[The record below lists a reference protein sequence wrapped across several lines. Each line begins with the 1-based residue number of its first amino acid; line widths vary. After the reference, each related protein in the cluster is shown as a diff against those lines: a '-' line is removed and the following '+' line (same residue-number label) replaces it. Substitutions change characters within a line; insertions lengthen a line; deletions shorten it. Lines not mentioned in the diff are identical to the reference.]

1 MKTNITSVVD
11 LKNLL
16 LETLLNK
23 TDKVTKVA
31 ENSVLNGLM
40 YGVAKVM
47 QKGMKDIALIESEL
61 FPELAFGEHLDLIAK
76 RNGIAPRFEANQS
89 SVVVKLVGDIGTSY
103 NRYRNLLSTSSGR
116 QFELSEDVTIG
127 KNGYGYVIARSVQ
140 PGIHSNIA
148 PRELVRFLNP
158 PLGHKYLTNEA
169 MAVGGRDVE
178 TDNTFLQRIL
188 EGFNVLSTDT
198 LLRLQQ
204 VFISLNLNVLR
215 IMKVGRDSKG
225 NVILSIITQNGV
237 ELSKE
242 ELDKLTFASK
252 NFLSISDVK
261 LYNNEVVGLRLQ
273 NVKYTYVDVDFRVD
287 LISDADIQDLS
298 LRIQSKFL
306 NYFDWR
312 FWKEDEKVEW
322 DDLFDIVKSQSEVRY
337 IVDTEFYP
345 RGDIE
350 VGKAS
355 VPRLR
360 SFVMRSLDG
369 KILFE
374 NKDLATSEYNKN
386 AVFYQSK
393 LDESYAN
400 TVLSVI

>member
-1 MKTNITSVVD
+1 MKTNIISVID

-16 LETLLNK
+16 LESLLNK

-40 YGVAKVM
+40 YGVAKIM

-89 SVVVKLVGDIGTSY
+89 SVVIKLVGDIGTAY
-103 NRYRNLLSTSSGR
+103 NKYRNILSTSSGY
-116 QFELSEDVTIG
+116 QFELNEDVTIG
-127 KNGYGYVIARSVQ
+127 KNGYEYAIARSLQ
-140 PGIHSNIA
+140 PGIHSNVA
-148 PRELVRFLNP
+148 PREIVRVLNP
-158 PLGHKYLTNEA
+158 PLGHKYVTNEVI
-169 MAVGGRDVE
+169 AVGGRDVE
-178 TDNTFLQRIL
+178 TDDTFLKRIL
-188 EGFNVLSTDT
+188 EGFNILSTDT

-204 VFISLNLNVLR
+204 IFISLNPNVLR
-215 IMKVGRDSKG
+215 VMKVGRDSKG
-225 NVILSIITQNGV
+225 NVILSIITQNGTD
-237 ELSKE
+237 LSKQ
-242 ELDKLTFASK
+242 ELDRLTFASR
-252 NFLSISDVK
+252 NFLSISDIKV
-261 LYNNEVVGLRLQ
+261 YNNEVVGLKLQ
-273 NVKYTYVDVDFRVD
+273 NVKYTYINVDFRVD
-287 LISDADIQDLS
+287 LTSDVDVKELS
-298 LRIQSKFL
+298 LKIQAKFL

-322 DDLFDIVKSQSEVRY
+322 DDLFDIVKSQPEVKY

-345 RGDIE
+345 RGDVE

-369 KILFE
+369 RILFE
-374 NKDLATSEYNKN
+374 NKDLVTSEDNKN

-393 LDESYAN
+393 LNESYAN